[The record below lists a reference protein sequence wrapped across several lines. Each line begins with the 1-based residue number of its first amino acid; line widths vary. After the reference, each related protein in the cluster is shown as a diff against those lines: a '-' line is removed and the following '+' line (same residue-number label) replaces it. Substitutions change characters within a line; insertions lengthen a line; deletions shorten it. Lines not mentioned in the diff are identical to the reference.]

1 MVDLVLG
8 SLELLGSL
16 LVNLALVLLLLIQ
29 FINKFVLMGDL
40 VVQIPDLVV
49 LRGLILLRLL
59 EIQFEVFDVFFQP
72 GDLLLELLLVLE
84 EIVPGVLLFLE
95 SVADVL

>member
-16 LVNLALVLLLLIQ
+16 LVHLALVLLLLIQ
-29 FINKFVLMGDL
+29 FVNKFVLMGDL

>member
-29 FINKFVLMGDL
+29 FVNKFVLMGDL

>member
-16 LVNLALVLLLLIQ
+16 LVHLALVLLLLIQ
-29 FINKFVLMGDL
+29 FVNKFVLMGDL

-95 SVADVL
+95 PVADVL